1 MLKQIVNARKIN
13 YKDTI
18 DYVTEIRSLESR
30 SMILKEA
37 IFRKDLTKQ
46 IEINKSNQRLAIR
59 LFG

>member
-37 IFRKDLTKQ
+37 IFRKDLKKQ